1 MSVENGEW
9 IMHGLDADDPN
20 CIHTVEALLEVIEQ
34 VGFLP
39 LFQNEIPGFSVE
51 EWTDPYTWWS
61 GDPGVDPWEW
71 RVLLARTGKVA
82 YGKFFNKKAGFV
94 SKEWFPRFANYR
106 RDGYDF
112 DARFEDGLAS
122 YREKAIMNLFL
133 PENDAWS
140 MPELDGKEEK
150 KTTQEQRSVK
160 QLEQDQK
167 RRELFSFEVKQQAG
181 FGKGGH
187 KNFDG
192 TVAGLEM
199 QSYLIARD
207 FRQRTNKRGER
218 YGWAIAVYTL
228 PEYLWGYEYVTGKY
242 KEDPSASRD
251 AIYEQVKKHFDAKDR
266 DLHKVIGK

>member
-1 MSVENGEW
+1 MFVENGEW

-20 CIHTVEALLEVIEQ
+20 CIHTVEALLEVIER

-94 SKEWFPRFANYR
+94 SKEWFPQFANYR

-112 DARFEDGLAS
+112 DARFEDGLAA

-133 PENDAWS
+133 PENDAWGILES
-140 MPELDGKEEK
+140 GKEM
-150 KTTQEQRSVK
+150 
-160 QLEQDQK
+160 
-167 RRELFSFEVKQQAG
+167 FSFEVKQQAG

-251 AIYEQVKKHFDAKDR
+251 AIYEQVKKHFDAKER